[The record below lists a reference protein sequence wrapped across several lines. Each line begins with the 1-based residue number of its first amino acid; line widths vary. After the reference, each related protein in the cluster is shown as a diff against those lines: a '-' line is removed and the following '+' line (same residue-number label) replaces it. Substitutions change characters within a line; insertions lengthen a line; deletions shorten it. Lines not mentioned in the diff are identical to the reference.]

1 MVKFPSLPRFI
12 DQQELV
18 VLTRQLATLVL
29 SGTGIERSLST
40 LHEQARDPSLKEAF
54 GDLQTKVTGGHM
66 LSQAASRWPRVFGPF
81 YLAML
86 RTGESTG
93 QLDEALERL
102 SRTMEKDLAVRHK
115 VRAAMVY
122 PAFVLG
128 LTLVLTLTV
137 FYTVIPGFVEIFKS
151 TGMQLPLPTQILIL
165 ISDTI
170 TSPGAWLVAAAL
182 AIEGVWLFVWI
193 QKRPKWRLK
202 LWEVMLALPVI
213 GKVLQSSATCRFC
226 ASMETLINCGM
237 TLDRSL
243 LVAGEATGN
252 PLFQK
257 TVKEG
262 VEQLMHGVPL
272 STHMSIHPETY
283 PSLLTQMVQTGEETS
298 TLDTMFAR
306 VGNSI
311 EMDLDNQVDML
322 SSALEPLLLMFVA
335 GVVAFIV
342 LSIFLPLYG
351 TLDQVG

>member
-1 MVKFPSLPRFI
+1 MVKFPQLPRFI

-137 FYTVIPGFVEIFKS
+137 FYTC
-151 TGMQLPLPTQILIL
+151 LLY
-165 ISDTI
+165 
-170 TSPGAWLVAAAL
+170 TSPSP
-182 AIEGVWLFVWI
+182 
-193 QKRPKWRLK
+193 R
-202 LWEVMLALPVI
+202 
-213 GKVLQSSATCRFC
+213 
-226 ASMETLINCGM
+226 
-237 TLDRSL
+237 D
-243 LVAGEATGN
+243 
-252 PLFQK
+252 
-257 TVKEG
+257 
-262 VEQLMHGVPL
+262 
-272 STHMSIHPETY
+272 
-283 PSLLTQMVQTGEETS
+283 
-298 TLDTMFAR
+298 
-306 VGNSI
+306 
-311 EMDLDNQVDML
+311 
-322 SSALEPLLLMFVA
+322 
-335 GVVAFIV
+335 
-342 LSIFLPLYG
+342 
-351 TLDQVG
+351 